1 MSAAS
6 PAVSP
11 AAFLQ
16 QVKRADGC
24 TGCGLCAAVSPG
36 IRMAVAAPGWAR
48 PEQIGPVSPA
58 ENAAIAA
65 ACPALVVDERDNPHD
80 PAEPLWGPQR
90 FTGVGH
96 ATDPTVRYR
105 ASSGG
110 MISALL
116 AHALASG
123 LVDFVVQVR
132 ADPANPMGNIT
143 SISTGPDD
151 ILGAAGS
158 RYAASS
164 PLAGLNDW
172 LARPGRFA
180 FVGKPCDVTALRARA
195 KADPALADRIPLM
208 LAFFCAGVPS
218 ARAVGR
224 ILDHLEVQRDDVA
237 AFRFRGDGWPGFA
250 TATLQD
256 GSTRRMSY
264 NDSWGG
270 ILSKEV
276 QFRCKICA
284 DAVGAAADV
293 ACADAWYGDDRGYPS
308 FEETDGRSL
317 VMARTPAGLAVLDA
331 ARAAGAV
338 VTEAVPVDHIIRM
351 QPHQARRKRQVLSR
365 LWAMRVAG
373 RPVPRYL
380 GLAVTE
386 AARREPILLQLKSF
400 AGLVRRF
407 IKGTA

>member
-1 MSAAS
+1 MAAD
-6 PAVSP
+6 
-11 AAFLQ
+11 FLAK
-16 QVKRADGC
+16 VKQADSC

-36 IRMAVAAPGWAR
+36 IRMASAGPGWAR
-48 PEQIGPVSPA
+48 PEQTGAVTSA
-58 ENAAIAA
+58 EDAAIAA
-65 ACPALVVDERDNPHD
+65 ACPGLVVDETDNPHD

-96 ATDPTVRYR
+96 ATDAAMRYR

-132 ADPANPMGNIT
+132 ADPARPTGNIT
-143 SISTGPDD
+143 SISTSVDD
-151 ILGAAGS
+151 IMAAAGS
-158 RYAASS
+158 RYAQSS

-180 FVGKPCDVTALRARA
+180 FVGKPCDVAALRART
-195 KADPALADRIPLM
+195 KADPALAERVPLM
-208 LAFFCAGVPS
+208 LAFFCAGIPS
-218 ARAVGR
+218 DRAVGR
-224 ILDHLEVQRDDVA
+224 ILDHLSVKPDDVTG
-237 AFRFRGDGWPGFA
+237 FRFRGDGWPGYA
-250 TATLQD
+250 TATLAD
-256 GSTRRMSY
+256 GSTRRMTY
-264 NDSWGG
+264 NDSWGQ
-270 ILSKEV
+270 ILSKEI

-338 VTEAVPVDHIIRM
+338 ATEAVPVDHIIRM

-386 AARREPILLQLKSF
+386 AARREPLLQQLKSF
-400 AGLVRRF
+400 AGLLRRF

>member
-1 MSAAS
+1 MVAD
-6 PAVSP
+6 
-11 AAFLQ
+11 FLDR
-16 QVKRADGC
+16 VTRADSC

-36 IRMAVAAPGWAR
+36 IRMAAAGPGWAR
-48 PEQIGPVSPA
+48 PEQTGAVSAA
-58 ENAAIAA
+58 EDAAIAA
-65 ACPALVVDERDNPHD
+65 ACPGLVVDQRDNPHD

-96 ATDPTVRYR
+96 ATDAAMRYR

-132 ADPANPMGNIT
+132 ADPDQPTGNIT
-143 SISTGPDD
+143 SISTSSGD
-151 ILGAAGS
+151 IMMAAGS
-158 RYAASS
+158 RYARSS

-180 FVGKPCDVTALRARA
+180 FVGKPCDVAALRARA
-195 KADPALADRIPLM
+195 KADPALAARVPLM
-208 LAFFCAGVPS
+208 LAFFCAGIPS
-218 ARAVGR
+218 DRAVNR
-224 ILDHLEVQRDDVA
+224 ILDRLEVKPADVA
-237 AFRFRGDGWPGFA
+237 TFRFRGDGWPGFA
-250 TATLQD
+250 TATLAD
-256 GSTRRMSY
+256 GSTKRMTY
-264 NDSWGG
+264 NDSWGQ
-270 ILSKEV
+270 ILSKEI

-317 VMARTPAGLAVLDA
+317 VMARTAAGLAVLDS

-338 VTEAVPVDHIIRM
+338 ATQPVPVADIIRM

-380 GLAVTE
+380 GLGVSE
-386 AARREPILLQLKSF
+386 AARREPVMAQVKSF

>member
-1 MSAAS
+1 MAAD
-6 PAVSP
+6 
-11 AAFLQ
+11 FLER
-16 QVKRADGC
+16 VKRADSC

-36 IRMAVAAPGWAR
+36 IRMAAAGPGWAR
-48 PEQIGPVSPA
+48 PEQVGAVSA
-58 ENAAIAA
+58 TEDAVIAA
-65 ACPALVVDERDNPHD
+65 ACPGLVVDQRDNPHD
-80 PAEPLWGPQR
+80 AAEPLWGPQR

-96 ATDPTVRYR
+96 ATDPVLRHT

-110 MISALL
+110 VISALL
-116 AHALASG
+116 THALASG

-132 ADPANPMGNIT
+132 ADPDQPTGNIT
-143 SISTGPDD
+143 SISTGADD
-151 ILGAAGS
+151 ILTAAGS
-158 RYAASS
+158 RYARSS

-180 FVGKPCDVTALRARA
+180 FVGKPCDVAALRARA
-195 KADPALADRIPLM
+195 KADPALAARVPLM
-208 LAFFCAGVPS
+208 LAFFCAGIPS
-218 ARAVGR
+218 DRAVGR
-224 ILDHLEVQRDDVA
+224 ILDHLKVKPADVA

-250 TATLQD
+250 KASLRD
-256 GSTRRMSY
+256 GSTRQMTY
-264 NDSWGG
+264 NDSWGQ

-317 VMARTPAGLAVLDA
+317 VMARTAAGMAVVDS
-331 ARAAGAV
+331 ARAAGTLA
-338 VTEAVPVDHIIRM
+338 TEAVPVADIIRM

-365 LWAMRVAG
+365 LWAMRVVG
-373 RPVPRYL
+373 RPMPRYL
-380 GLAVTE
+380 GLGVVE
-386 AARREPILLQLKSF
+386 AARREPAMAQLKSF

>member
-1 MSAAS
+1 MAAD
-6 PAVSP
+6 
-11 AAFLQ
+11 FLER
-16 QVKRADGC
+16 VKRADTC
-24 TGCGLCAAVSPG
+24 TGCGLCAALSPG
-36 IRMAVAAPGWAR
+36 IRMANAAPGWAR
-48 PEQIGPVSPA
+48 PEQIGPVSRA
-58 ENAAIAA
+58 EDAAIAS
-65 ACPALVVDERDNPHD
+65 ACPALVVDERNNPHD
-80 PAEPLWGPQR
+80 ADEPLWGPQL

-96 ATDPTVRYR
+96 STDPVMRHR

-116 AHALASG
+116 DHALASG
-123 LVDFVVQVR
+123 LVDFIVQVR
-132 ADPANPMGNIT
+132 ADPARPMGNIT
-143 SISTGPDD
+143 SISTSRDQV
-151 ILGAAGS
+151 LSAAGS
-158 RYAASS
+158 RYAQSS
-164 PLAGLNDW
+164 PLAGLNEW

-180 FVGKPCDVTALRARA
+180 FVGKPCDVAALRARA
-195 KADPALADRIPLM
+195 AADPALAERVPLM
-208 LAFFCAGVPS
+208 LAFFCAGIPS
-218 ARAVGR
+218 DRAVGR
-224 ILDHLEVQRDDVA
+224 ILDHLGTRPADVA
-237 AFRFRGDGWPGFA
+237 GFRFRGDGWPGFA
-250 TATLQD
+250 TATLHD

-284 DAVGAAADV
+284 DAVGGAADI

-317 VMARTPAGLAVLDA
+317 VMARTPAGLALLDA
-331 ARAAGAV
+331 ARASGAV
-338 VTEAVPVDHIIRM
+338 ATSSVPVSDVIRM

-365 LWAMRVAG
+365 LMAMRLAG

-380 GLAVTE
+380 GLGVIE
-386 AARREPILLQLKSF
+386 AARREPIFLQLKSF

>member
-1 MSAAS
+1 MGAD
-6 PAVSP
+6 
-11 AAFLQ
+11 FLQ
-16 QVKRADGC
+16 RVTRADTC

-36 IRMAVAAPGWAR
+36 IRMASAGPGWSR
-48 PEQIGPVSPA
+48 PEQIGKVSA
-58 ENAAIAA
+58 IEDAAIAA

-80 PAEPLWGPQR
+80 PAEPLWGPQL

-96 ATDPTVRYR
+96 ATDPVMRHT

-110 MISALL
+110 MISGLL
-116 AHALASG
+116 AHALATG

-132 ADPANPMGNIT
+132 ADPDQPTGNIT
-143 SISTGPDD
+143 SISTSAGD
-151 ILGAAGS
+151 ILAAAGS
-158 RYAASS
+158 RYARSS

-180 FVGKPCDVTALRARA
+180 FVGKPCDVAALRARA
-195 KADPALADRIPLM
+195 KADPALAARVPLM
-208 LAFFCAGVPS
+208 LAFFCAGIPS
-218 ARAVGR
+218 DRAVGR
-224 ILDHLEVQRDDVA
+224 ILDHFAVSRDDVA

-250 TATLQD
+250 TATLKD
-256 GSTRRMSY
+256 GSTRRMTY
-264 NDSWGG
+264 NDSWGQ
-270 ILSKEV
+270 ILSKEI

-317 VMARTPAGLAVLDA
+317 VMARTPAGLALLDT

-338 VTEAVPVDHIIRM
+338 ATESVPVADIIRM

-365 LWAMRVAG
+365 LFAMRVVG

-380 GLAVTE
+380 GLGVGD
-386 AARREPILLQLKSF
+386 AARGEPFMNQLKSF